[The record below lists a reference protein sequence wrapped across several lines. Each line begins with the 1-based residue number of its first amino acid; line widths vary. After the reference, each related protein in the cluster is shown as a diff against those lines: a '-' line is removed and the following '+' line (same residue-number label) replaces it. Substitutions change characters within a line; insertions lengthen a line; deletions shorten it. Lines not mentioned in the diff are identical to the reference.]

1 MKYTN
6 IQKPV
11 LDIEEAIELGSLHKD
26 KPPEIEL
33 ETKMGDAETV
43 YSTSQHKITGDV
55 PLGSQYHF
63 YMENHV
69 RYFQFGDK
77 LKCLNLHITDGLM

>member
-11 LDIEEAIELGSLHKD
+11 LDIEEAIELGSFHRD
-26 KPPEIEL
+26 TPPGIEL

-43 YSTSQHKITGDV
+43 YSSSQHQITGDV
-55 PLGSQYHF
+55 RLGSQYHF
-63 YMENHV
+63 FMENHV
-69 RYFQFGDK
+69 GK
-77 LKCLNLHITDGLM
+77 LNFVDNDVNLKIDY